1 MESSEVLLFKF
12 AVQNFGFHLFGVII
26 GIAIAS
32 FLIPRLFKN
41 GFHSFIKIIAY
52 SLFGAVGGILDYV
65 DTTALS
71 DEPVFELLCIF
82 IAFFIGSFIL
92 TAPVVYYRARAR
104 AGKDLST
111 TTRAE

>member
-1 MESSEVLLFKF
+1 MESSEVLFLKF

-41 GFHSFIKIIAY
+41 SYRPFIKIITY

-71 DEPVFELLCIF
+71 DEPVIELLSLF
-82 IAFFIGSFIL
+82 IVFFIGSFIL
-92 TAPVVYYRARAR
+92 TAPVVYYRSRAR
-104 AGKDLST
+104 VGKDLST
-111 TTRAE
+111 TTRPE